1 MRIGRMLEN
10 TIFPSF
16 VASAAFE
23 DADLS
28 GIMRE
33 VYMMVDTED
42 NVASTKSNVG
52 DSYHSPVYYGS
63 GKSEFPLLAE
73 LESATRYYAQH
84 YVQNSKVCSNRSIE
98 FTEWWVSINSK
109 NAYNE
114 IHHHGRADLIS
125 LFYLKLPKDAAN
137 FIIKRNDGAVYSQL
151 FHESFTINPE
161 VGRSYLIPGHLWHFV
176 EESMSDEERVCVSYN
191 LYFNRDRRRYSQ

>member
-1 MRIGRMLEN
+1 MKIGNMLEDA
-10 TIFPSF
+10 IFPSF

-23 DADLS
+23 DANLA
-28 GIMRE
+28 GIMQE

-42 NVASTKSNVG
+42 NVASIKSNVG
-52 DSYHSPVYYGS
+52 DSYHSPVYYGA

-84 YVQNSKVCSNRSIE
+84 YLANSRTCSYQSIE

-125 LFYLKLPKDAAN
+125 LFYLKLPKGAAN

-151 FHESFTINPE
+151 FDESFTIKPK

-176 EESMSDEERVCVSYN
+176 EESVSDDERVCISYN
-191 LYFNRDRRRYSQ
+191 IYFNRDGRQNSQ